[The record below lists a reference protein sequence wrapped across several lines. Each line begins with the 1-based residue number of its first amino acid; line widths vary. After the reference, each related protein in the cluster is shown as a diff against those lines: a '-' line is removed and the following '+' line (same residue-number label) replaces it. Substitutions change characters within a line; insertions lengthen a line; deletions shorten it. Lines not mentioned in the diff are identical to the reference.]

1 MIKRKVTVNER
12 LVDLQEKALIVN
24 LGLAGVPQRVIREI
38 VGCDL
43 NRVTRILRHLPKRT
57 SNRKE

>member
-1 MIKRKVTVNER
+1 MKRKQTINEK
-12 LVDLQEKALIVN
+12 LLDLQEKALIVN

-43 NRVTRILRHLPKRT
+43 NRVTRIVRQLPKPASKGSR
-57 SNRKE
+57 